1 MAITMTPAAE
11 DHVVKSLQNRRK
23 GIGIRLGVRTT
34 GCSGLSYVL
43 EFVDAAALD
52 DQVFEF
58 GQFKLLVD
66 AKSLVYLDGTE
77 LDYVKADFTEGFEFH
92 NPNVQ
97 DECGCGE
104 SFHV

>member
-1 MAITMTPAAE
+1 MPITMTQAAE
-11 DHVVKSLQNRRK
+11 DHVLRSLQNRKK
-23 GIGIRLGVRTT
+23 GIGVRLGVKTT

-52 DQVFEF
+52 DEVFEF
-58 GQFKLLVD
+58 DSFKVLVD
-66 AKSLVYLDGTE
+66 SKSMIYLDGTE
-77 LDYVKADFTEGFEFH
+77 LDFVKADFTEGFEFR
-92 NPNVQ
+92 NPNVK